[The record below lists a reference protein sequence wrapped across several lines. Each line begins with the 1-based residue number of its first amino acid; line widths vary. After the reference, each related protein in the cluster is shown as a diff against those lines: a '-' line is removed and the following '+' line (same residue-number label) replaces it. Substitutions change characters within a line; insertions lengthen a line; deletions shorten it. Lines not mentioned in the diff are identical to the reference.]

1 MPPPQRWQTYY
12 SYEVAMSLNTQF
24 LRDML
29 TRDAEAVKQL
39 KALLLKERELLEQRQ
54 TEGMQ
59 EIVSLKDNIL
69 GNLSYSAKQR
79 EQLLRSAGLATDLV
93 GWQAFLGRDATTL
106 SLIPEWKTLTEEF
119 VECQTANDINGKMIN
134 RSKQTLS
141 HLLNLIR
148 GQVAAPSLYTQKGST
163 TNHNSTHTVAKA

>member
-1 MPPPQRWQTYY
+1 
-12 SYEVAMSLNTQF
+12 MSLNAQF

-29 TRDAEAVKQL
+29 TQDTNYVQQL
-39 KALLLKERELLEQRQ
+39 KLLLAKERELLEQRQ

-59 EIVSLKDNIL
+59 EVVSQKDHIL
-69 GNLSYSAKQR
+69 GNLTFTAKQR
-79 EQLLRSAGLATDLV
+79 EQILRTAGLTTDLV

-106 SLIPEWKTLTEEF
+106 SLISGWQSLTNEF
-119 VECQTANDINGKMIN
+119 IECQKANEINGKMIN

-148 GQVAAPSLYTQKGST
+148 GQVAAPSLYTQKGAT
-163 TNHNSTHTVAKA
+163 TNSSSTHTVAKA